1 MASPAALAAFF
12 SETDTHTEVIEQSL
26 IALEK
31 DSANQEVINELFRA
45 AHSLKGNAGLV
56 GLTDIHAIAT
66 DMESIL
72 SDIRGTGGAVGQ
84 QVKDKLFEDLDRIK
98 GLVEKARGG
107 AGEAAAPRKD
117 APAAAAAAEQDDEH
131 PDDEP
136 HGGAREGG
144 EAEGQ
149 RPKHAGGR
157 CSYLTFTLGREEYGF
172 VITSVREIIL
182 RRHITHVPNTKD
194 FVSGIMNLRGMV
206 IPVVDAKRKLGFAA
220 SGDKAENIIIM
231 ENEGMVTGVLVD
243 SVKDIVT
250 FEEDMMVPARTALG
264 AMKGDF
270 IDRIGKAD
278 KHSILLIDT
287 GKFCDIKEKYY

>member
-31 DSANQEVINELFRA
+31 DSANPEVINELFRA

-56 GLTDIHAIAT
+56 GLADIHAIAT
-66 DMESIL
+66 EMESKL
-72 SDIRGTGGAVGQ
+72 SDIRETGGAVNQ
-84 QVKDKLFEDLDRIK
+84 RVKDKLFEDLDKIK
-98 GLVEKARGG
+98 GLVEKARGES
-107 AGEAAAPRKD
+107 GE
-117 APAAAAAAEQDDEH
+117 PAAAHKDKPRAAAGEHDDEH
-131 PDDEP
+131 HEDEH
-136 HGGAREGG
+136 HGGGHEGG
-144 EAEGQ
+144 GAEVPRG
-149 RPKHAGGR
+149 KLAGGR

-194 FVSGIMNLRGMV
+194 FVAGIMNLRGMV
-206 IPVVDAKRKLGFAA
+206 IPVVDAKRKLGFAGA
-220 SGDKAENIIIM
+220 GDKAENIIIL

-250 FEEDMMVPARTALG
+250 FEENMMVPAETALG
-264 AMKGDF
+264 AMRGDF
-270 IDRIGKAD
+270 IDRIGKSD
-278 KHSILLIDT
+278 KHSILLLNT
-287 GKFCDIKEKYY
+287 GRFCDVKEKYY

>member
-1 MASPAALAAFF
+1 MASPAALNAFF

-31 DSANQEVINELFRA
+31 DSANKEVINELFRA

-56 GLTDIHAIAT
+56 GLTEIHVIAT

-72 SDIRGTGGAVGQ
+72 SDIREKGAAVPQ
-84 QVKDKLFEDLDRIK
+84 QVKDKLFEDLDKVR

-107 AGEAAAPRKD
+107 SGGVPSVSKGESRAAD
-117 APAAAAAAEQDDEH
+117 AEQDDEQH
-131 PDDEP
+131 EEE
-136 HGGAREGG
+136 HHEGG
-144 EAEGQ
+144 HEGGVAEGHHKKQ
-149 RPKHAGGR
+149 AGAR
-157 CSYLTFTLGREEYGF
+157 CSYLTFMLGREEYGF

-182 RRHITHVPNTKD
+182 RRHITHVPNTKN
-194 FVSGIMNLRGMV
+194 FVAGIMNLRGMV
-206 IPVVDAKRKLGFAA
+206 IPVVDAKRKLGFAGE
-220 SGDKAENIIIM
+220 GDKAENVVIL

-250 FEEDMMVPARTALG
+250 FEENMMVPAETALG

-270 IDRIGKAD
+270 IERIGKAD
-278 KHSILLIDT
+278 KHSILLINT
-287 GKFCDIKEKYY
+287 GRFCDVKDKYY

>member
-12 SETDTHTEVIEQSL
+12 SEADTHVEIIEQSL

-31 DSANQEVINELFRA
+31 DGANKEVVNELFRA

-56 GLTDIHAIAT
+56 GLTEIHVIAT

-72 SDIRGTGGAVGQ
+72 SDIRETGSAVGQ
-84 QVKDKLFEDLDRIK
+84 QVKDKLFDDLDRIK

-107 AGEAAAPRKD
+107 SGGAPSARKD
-117 APAAAAAAEQDDEH
+117 GPRAAMADQDDEH
-131 PDDEP
+131 HDEE
-136 HGGAREGG
+136 HHEGVREGG
-144 EAEGQ
+144 GAEEHHKK
-149 RPKHAGGR
+149 PAGGR
-157 CSYLTFTLGREEYGF
+157 CSYLTFMLGREEYGF

-194 FVSGIMNLRGMV
+194 FVAGIMNLRGMV
-206 IPVVDAKRKLGFAA
+206 IPVVDAKRKLGFTGA
-220 SGDKAENIIIM
+220 GNKAENIIIL

-250 FEEDMMVPARTALG
+250 FEENMMVPAETALG
-264 AMKGDF
+264 ALKGDF
-270 IDRIGKAD
+270 IERIGKAD
-278 KHSILLIDT
+278 KHSILLINT
-287 GKFCDIKEKYY
+287 GRFCDMKDRYY